1 MARSRKEPT
10 QMSLPGVDAP
20 RAKPPKRGG
29 PIRRLRS
36 SLTTTPMTRRRF
48 LEGTLG
54 WVTAAIV
61 AAVGIPAAIAWV
73 SPALRKQQEG
83 WAPIGKLED
92 PEPGQPDLSVL
103 NVPIEAHFT
112 QFVRDAYL
120 EAQPQ
125 NVAIYVINHGDEKF
139 TVFDIRCTHLG
150 CPISWKEEEGH
161 FLSPCHNGVF
171 DQEGRVLG
179 GPPPR
184 PLDHY
189 EYKVENGVL
198 YAGKLYEVNDELRRV
213 TP

>member
-1 MARSRKEPT
+1 MT
-10 QMSLPGVDAP
+10 LPGVDAP
-20 RAKPPKRGG
+20 RAKPARQGG

-54 WVTAAIV
+54 WVTAAI
-61 AAVGIPAAIAWV
+61 AAAIGIPALIAWV
-73 SPALRKQQEG
+73 SPALRKQTEG
-83 WAPIGKLED
+83 WSPIGTLED
-92 PEPGQPDLSVL
+92 PGPGQPDLSVL
-103 NVPIEAHFT
+103 NVPILAHFT

-125 NVAIYVINHGDEKF
+125 NVAVYVINHGDGKF
-139 TVFDIRCTHLG
+139 TIYDDRCTHLG
-150 CPISWKEEEGH
+150 CPFLWEEDKSQ
-161 FLSPCHNGVF
+161 FNCPCHNGVF

-198 YAGKLYEVNDELRRV
+198 YAGKLYQVDDELNRI